1 MGIVENNERG
11 LAHQSKVQVV
21 LHAETL
27 AQQSRPRPDVESG
40 CTTQASQVAWANGLN

>member
-40 CTTQASQVAWANGLN
+40 CTTQASQVAES